1 MRVLSIISTFISLTA
16 MAQVNG
22 DWINP
27 GQMNLRINANGELAT
42 YNNVAASESKTGSN
56 NHFFKFVNLWI
67 SGLDDNNQLHIS
79 TVNGFSNKSDFSA
92 GPIDSLTF
100 IGMDPK
106 EWNNVWTIERSQI
119 RDHRNNFKNID
130 YKPINAIK
138 NWPANKTGRFNPYL
152 APFIDYDGNGVYEP
166 EKGDYPDFPGQMAAY
181 FIVNDNYAEHKA
193 SGGQPLKIELYG
205 MLYTSKGLANTVYG
219 KYFIVNRTDKNFN
232 NISLS
237 IHSGIQLGN
246 ELDNYIGTL
255 VNKNCVFA
263 YNGDLE
269 DESHFGTKKPICSVM
284 FLNKNL
290 SSSLYITDDDHSES
304 GMPSSPLEHRN
315 LMDGKWKSG
324 KSLTFGGAGIGTG
337 MNTSFIYPDNTDP
350 LHTNNAWIENSNP
363 GKRSILG
370 NLKYNSLNSKQ
381 YLELDFALSGFDST
395 EGNPY
400 QFIDDHSR
408 KIQVDW
414 ISQSLSAQSFIKT
427 EIPKLKNP
435 VRSDEIIE
443 LEEFNQFNSISVIN
457 QLGQTIK
464 TIDPKVENK
473 LIISRPGIYYLILI
487 SDNQHFTKKIIII

>member
-1 MRVLSIISTFISLTA
+1 MTFLNLTA
-16 MAQVNG
+16 LAQVNG

-42 YNNVAASESKTGSN
+42 YNNAAASEAKNGSN

-67 SGLDDNNQLHIS
+67 SGFDDNNQLHIS
-79 TVNGFSNKSDFSA
+79 TVNGFNKKSDFSA
-92 GPIDSLTF
+92 GPIDSLTY

-106 EWNNVWTIERSQI
+106 DWNNVWTIERSQI
-119 RDHRNNFKNID
+119 RNHRNNFREANYEPID
-130 YKPINAIK
+130 AIK

-166 EKGDYPDFPGQMAAY
+166 IKGDYPDFPGEMAAY

-193 SGGQPLKIELYG
+193 SGGQPLKIEIYG
-205 MLYTSKGLANTVYG
+205 MLYTSKNFANTVYG

-246 ELDNYIGTL
+246 EQDNYIGTL

-269 DESHFGTKKPICSVM
+269 DDAHFGTKKPICSVM

-290 SSSLYITDDDHSES
+290 SSSLYITEDDHTES
-304 GMPSSPLEHRN
+304 GMPSTPLEHRN
-315 LMDGKWKSG
+315 FMDGKWKSG
-324 KSLTFGGAGIGTG
+324 KFLTYGGIGLG
-337 MNTSFIYPDNTDP
+337 SGINASFIYPENTDP
-350 LHTNNAWIENSNP
+350 QHTNNAWIENSNP

-370 NLKYNSLNSKQ
+370 NLKYNTLNSKQ
-381 YLELDFALSGFDST
+381 YIELDFALSGFDST

-400 QFIDDHSR
+400 QFLDNYSD

-414 ISQSLSAQSFIKT
+414 ISQTLSAHTPMVSN
-427 EIPKLKNP
+427 IPSIKNP
-435 VRSDEIIE
+435 VRSDEIIK
-443 LEEFNQFNSISVIN
+443 LDEFIQFNRISIINQF
-457 QLGQTIK
+457 GQTIN
-464 TIDPKVENK
+464 TIDPMVENK
-473 LIISRPGIYYLILI
+473 LIISTPGIYYLILS
-487 SDNQHFTKKIIII
+487 SDNQHITKKIIII